1 MKRIRPPHRST
12 LCVAGAWAVLA
23 LSPAAEAADALNGKS
38 LYLNGPVSG
47 GTACASCH
55 GPSPANNVNG
65 IRAAANNPS
74 VITSAFA
81 ANRGGMGSLFN
92 GKFTDAE
99 IADLAAF
106 IGNPNV
112 SAVPAAA
119 LAPATLSFAGTTVG
133 QGSAAL
139 ATTLTNSGNAVLN
152 ISAVGVGGANAGD
165 FAISGGSCSAGATV
179 AAGASCNVQL
189 VFRPTAA
196 GARSAVLNIS
206 HNATGGSS
214 SVALAGTGNA
224 AATPTVALSA
234 SALNFGALVAGSS
247 SPLQTITVNNAGQ
260 AALAFS
266 GISLSGA
273 NATVFKLG
281 GSCGTASQVPAGGS
295 CTITVSATPTAAGA
309 FSASL
314 NLVSN
319 ASNGNLAVSLSGSAS
334 AAAASLAANP
344 SAVSFGSQTI
354 GAGATTQNV
363 SVTNR
368 GNVPVTFTSIAVS
381 GAPSVTIGSG
391 GCAGTLAVA
400 ASCNV
405 ALSFAPTAEG
415 SVNATLLLRSNAPD
429 LSVGVTGSGTS
440 AAVARPVLSDS
451 APVAFADTQV
461 GQQAAA
467 HRTTLSNN
475 GSAALKIASLVL
487 GGAQPG
493 DFALAGSCASGATVS
508 PGASCTIDSSFKPTA
523 AGARSADLVLMTDG
537 GAQFS
542 LRLNGNGLSV
552 PATTPS
558 LGVNPQAFDFGSATV
573 GEAGPLKRFTLT
585 NTGSAALTITGAS
598 YTGPFAAATDSNAC
612 AAFPLTLAAGASCD
626 LPVRFTPTSAGSASG
641 SVTLQA
647 AGASWSISLSGQ
659 GTAALPTGG
668 GQAQNRGGGGCSA
681 AQDGND
687 PMLAALVLLAAG
699 VLAWRRRRGRE
710 AGAAPALAMGRP
722 AVGTAGRHHRMERG
736 MAGAGPSAA
745 QAAYGLAPRAGQASM
760 VIAMAAVALACGAL
774 SLPQY
779 ASALEQG
786 QPAPAFTLTGPDGTV
801 KLDQYRGKLVYVD
814 FWASWCGP
822 CRQSFPWMNEM
833 QARYGGQGLQIVGI
847 NVDAKAEDARNFLAT
862 VPARF
867 AIAFDPAGS
876 APRAYG
882 VKGMPSSVLI
892 GPDGKV
898 LYEHSGF
905 RAADRETLEARIKA
919 ALGGA
924 K

>member
-1 MKRIRPPHRST
+1 
-12 LCVAGAWAVLA
+12 VLA
-23 LSPAAEAADALNGKS
+23 LSPAAQAADALNGKS

-112 SAVPAAA
+112 TAAPAAS

-133 QGSAAL
+133 QGSTAL

-196 GARSAVLNIS
+196 GARSAVLSIS
-206 HNATGGSS
+206 HNATGGAS

-224 AATPTVALSA
+224 AATATVALSA
-234 SALNFGALVAGSS
+234 SALNFGALVTGSS
-247 SPLQTITVNNAGQ
+247 SPVQTITVNNAGQ

-273 NATVFKLG
+273 NAAIFQLG
-281 GSCGTASQVPAGGS
+281 GSCGAAAQVPAGGS
-295 CTITVSATPTAAGA
+295 CTITVTATPTTAGA

-314 NLVSN
+314 NLASN

-334 AAAASLAANP
+334 AAAAALAANP
-344 SAVSFGSQTI
+344 SAVSFGSQTV

-363 SVTNR
+363 NVSNR

-429 LSVGVTGSGTS
+429 LSVSVSGSGTS

-451 APVAFADTQV
+451 APVSFADTQV

-467 HRTTLSNN
+467 HRTTLANN

-487 GGAQPG
+487 GGSHPG
-493 DFALAGSCASGATVS
+493 DFALAGSCATGASVS

-523 AGARSADLVLMTDG
+523 AGARSADLVLVTDG

-542 LRLNGNGLSV
+542 LRLTGNGLSV

-558 LGVNPQAFDFGSATV
+558 LGVTPQAFDFGSATV
-573 GEAGPLKRFTLT
+573 GETGPLKRFTLT
-585 NTGSAALTITGAS
+585 NTGSTALTITGAS
-598 YTGPFAAATDSNAC
+598 YTGPFAAATDTNAC
-612 AAFPLTLAAGASCD
+612 AAFPLTLAPGASCD
-626 LPVRFTPTSAGSASG
+626 LPVRFSPTAAGSASG
-641 SVTLQA
+641 SVTLQS
-647 AGASWSISLSGQ
+647 AGASWPVALSGQ
-659 GTAALPTGG
+659 GAAAVTGG

-687 PMLAALVLLAAG
+687 PMLAALVILAAG
-699 VLAWRRRRGRE
+699 VLLWRRRKGRTNLAPRGGKER
-710 AGAAPALAMGRP
+710 AATAATAAALA
-722 AVGTAGRHHRMERG
+722 AGC
-736 MAGAGPSAA
+736 
-745 QAAYGLAPRAGQASM
+745 YGLA
-760 VIAMAAVALACGAL
+760 
-774 SLPQY
+774 LPQP
-779 ASALEQG
+779 AAALEQG
-786 QPAPAFTLTGPDGTV
+786 APAPAFTLAGPDGTV

-822 CRQSFPWMNEM
+822 CRLSFPWMNEM
-833 QARYGGQGLQIVGI
+833 QARYGGQGLQVVGI
-847 NVDAKAEDARNFLAT
+847 NVDARADDARNFLAT
-862 VPARF
+862 APARF

-882 VKGMPSSVLI
+882 IKGMPSSVLI

-905 RAADRETLEARIKA
+905 RAADREVLEARIKA